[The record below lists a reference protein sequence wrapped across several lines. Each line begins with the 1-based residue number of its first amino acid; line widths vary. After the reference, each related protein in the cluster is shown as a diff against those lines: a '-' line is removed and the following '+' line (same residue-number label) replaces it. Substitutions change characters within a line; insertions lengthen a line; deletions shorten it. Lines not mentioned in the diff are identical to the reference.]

1 MRRQRH
7 LPCMSANPELAEAHF
22 SAASAASRLRAL
34 LTFLEKRF
42 EFRIHDTSVG
52 VGTFAATPLAWAA
65 GRNGAKRISSA
76 GSWMREGSRRRL
88 RAVHLVQSLQRGA
101 RSGNSPWSFPSQT
114 PSNSFRS
121 NGIPI
126 SESTSIGSGALVARC
141 DR

>member
-1 MRRQRH
+1 
-7 LPCMSANPELAEAHF
+7 
-22 SAASAASRLRAL
+22 L

-52 VGTFAATPLAWAA
+52 VGTFVVPPFAWAA

-76 GSWMREGSRRRL
+76 GSWMREESGRRL
-88 RAVHLVQSLQRGA
+88 RAIHSVQ
-101 RSGNSPWSFPSQT
+101 RSQQEADFGSSPWSFPSQT

-126 SESTSIGSGALVARC
+126 SESTSIGRGALVARC